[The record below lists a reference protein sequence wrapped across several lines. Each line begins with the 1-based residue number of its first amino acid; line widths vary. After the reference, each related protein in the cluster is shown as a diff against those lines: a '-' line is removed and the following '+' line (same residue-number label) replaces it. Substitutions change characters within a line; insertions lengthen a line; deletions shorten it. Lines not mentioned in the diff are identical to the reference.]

1 MSSAVLPIVAYDS
14 RMKDSESM
22 NYLVYKSGKNI
33 TYQKQ
38 LSSNTTATTST
49 VNVECNVPSPEQTR
63 ISTKFIAY
71 CELTYEFTLVI
82 PTVANGVTIPKLVDF
97 GGSASRPLNTNAP
110 ADSSPVAYVV
120 PRNFMFQQ
128 HVQNTVA
135 TINTDQISENT
146 SLLLNEKLRMIPSDD
161 LYKYNAH
168 TPVQNDV
175 YFNYNDDLNLNN
187 GIYRGP
193 SFDMEG
199 RSSRASY
206 RIKSVTVLDGN
217 NAASTNSITNTNRQG
232 ADAAARTRK
241 YTVMYE
247 TYEPILMSPFSFR
260 DGDDGCFSGINK
272 LNFSFTFHNT
282 ARGVCSAINPAFGWT
297 SKWNGVSNLQIQTI
311 FLTPPETI
319 STPPVSVRPY
329 LQFSTYTTPIGIVG
343 ANAVNQTMQCN
354 ATITKT
360 QSDGLLIFIRET
372 PSQKDADADK
382 KPTRYLSINNLNLTY
397 QNVPGLLTQL
407 NQRDLW
413 AISSRNGINMSF
425 EEFSGSVPNG
435 VLDVNGSGVGSQ
447 STIPTVGSLIYLR
460 FAKDIPLNDIT
471 NAPGCRG
478 NFTLQLQINFSNQ
491 SSIAYNAGDLEAVIV
506 HIDSGFFVAQNYTAQ
521 RMIGVLSPEV
531 VVSSINEQEGYREDE
546 LQRLVGG
553 SVWGDIKSGVKWLL
567 PKLPGLLKHG
577 LRAINHP
584 YAQKGADILQTL
596 GAGAPV
602 GDGSGMSAAGMSAAG
617 MSGAG
622 RKKRYS

>member
-63 ISTKFIAY
+63 ISTKFTAY
-71 CELTYEFTLVI
+71 CELTYELTAVVPQLAGGVAIPTLV
-82 PTVANGVTIPKLVDF
+82 NF
-97 GGSASRPLNTNAP
+97 GGSASRELNNNVNTNAFP
-110 ADSSPVAYVV
+110 YAYVV

-175 YFNYNDDLNLNN
+175 YYNYVDDVPLNN

-199 RSSRASY
+199 KSSRASY
-206 RIKSVTVLDGN
+206 RIKSMTIVDG
-217 NAASTNSITNTNRQG
+217 AGAVATNSMTAGQRQG
-232 ADAAARTRK
+232 VDVNARTRK
-241 YTVMYE
+241 YTVVYE

-282 ARGVCSAINPAFGWT
+282 PRGICSATSSQLASWT

-329 LQFSTYTTPIGIVG
+329 LQFSTYTTPTRAVG
-343 ANAVNQTMQCN
+343 ANAVNQTVTCN

-372 PSQKDADADK
+372 PSQKDDSADR

-407 NQRDLW
+407 NQKDLW

-435 VLDVNGSGVGSQ
+435 SFNGNDQ
-447 STIPTVGSLIYLR
+447 SSIPTVGSLIYLR

-506 HIDSGFFVAQNYTAQ
+506 HVDSGFFVAQNYTAQ

-577 LRAINHP
+577 LRSINHP
-584 YAQKGADILQTL
+584 YAQKGADVLQAL

-602 GDGSGMSAAGMSAAG
+602 GDGSGMSAAGMS
-617 MSGAG
+617 GAG